1 MADINLW
8 MTVNK
13 LKLNTEKT
21 ELLVLHSRFRP
32 YSSLSSLTIGNDT
45 IQPSDQAY
53 NIGVIFDNTLTLS
66 KHVGAKIKGAFYA
79 LRNIAR
85 IRSYLSSET
94 TKILVHALVISK
106 TDNCNALLY
115 GLPKNLTAKLKR
127 VQNSAAWVVAGVGK
141 REHVTPILEDL
152 HCLPV
157 ELRIIF
163 TVNLPSQ
170 QNLTIL

>member
-1 MADINLW
+1 MADTNLW
-8 MTVNK
+8 MTDNK

-21 ELLVLHSRFRP
+21 ELLVLHSRFHP

-53 NIGVIFDNTLTLS
+53 NIVVIFDSALTLS

-79 LRNIAR
+79 LKNIAR

-106 TDNCNALLY
+106 IDNCNALLY
-115 GLPKNLTAKLKR
+115 DLPKNLTDQLQR
-127 VQNSAAWVVAGVGK
+127 VQNAAAWVIAGVGK

-152 HCLPV
+152 HWLPV

-163 TVNLPSQ
+163 TVNLLAYR
-170 QNLTIL
+170 NC